1 MATELQSYNIFSGT
15 SSTREALSLLL
26 NGKCYHMLCV
36 FTGTEIDWDF
46 WERALEDLDR
56 DEKQITDQV

>member
-1 MATELQSYNIFSGT
+1 M
-15 SSTREALSLLL
+15 SS
-26 NGKCYHMLCV
+26 V
-36 FTGTEIDWDF
+36 FMGTERDWDF

>member
-1 MATELQSYNIFSGT
+1 MLPKGLHCLIEGT

-26 NGKCYHMLCV
+26 NGKCYHMSSV
-36 FTGTEIDWDF
+36 FMGTEKDWDF
-46 WERALEDLDR
+46 WERVLEDLDR